1 VARVARREREN
12 LDAVLA
18 LPGDLERAAQHEV
31 APALRHADRDL
42 EPTRGERAEL
52 PPVGRRDVGVG
63 DDEDAVH
70 ENQLRIADWG
80 LRSRRGEHE
89 SATLA
94 DPIRIPKSA
103 IRIILDRKSTRLNS
117 SHVSI

>member
-1 VARVARREREN
+1 MTPTRRPGTTSRTSAAAAREGGGVTRVARREGEH

-18 LPGDLERAAQHEV
+18 LPGDLERAAQHQV

-70 ENQLRIADWG
+70 DASSPLYLFPCGPLAQMVRAAD
-80 LRSRRGEHE
+80 S
-89 SATLA
+89 
-94 DPIRIPKSA
+94 
-103 IRIILDRKSTRLNS
+103 
-117 SHVSI
+117 